1 MEIASEKRESELAYL
16 AGSLGQDGYTV
27 IDNGSQ
33 SIELVSRSGGVL
45 QYSVFNLGY
54 RAAYEAFFVAATDPA
69 QAVRA
74 FRNRLLPEL
83 SKAAFMKGKSK
94 LVGVEFGDMIEV
106 LFEQG
111 HVEGRVLTLEEL
123 RRRLDQITS
132 SSAGDFAALKQKPNI
147 DRALPRLVAA
157 VVLTEALGYSRIELT
172 ERELGTGLIIEAGL
186 KKP

>member
-1 MEIASEKRESELAYL
+1 
-16 AGSLGQDGYTV
+16 
-27 IDNGSQ
+27 
-33 SIELVSRSGGVL
+33 
-45 QYSVFNLGY
+45 
-54 RAAYEAFFVAATDPA
+54 
-69 QAVRA
+69 
-74 FRNRLLPEL
+74 
-83 SKAAFMKGKSK
+83 MKGKSK
-94 LVGVEFGDMIEV
+94 LVGVEFGDMVEV

-111 HVEGRVLTLEEL
+111 QVEGRVLTLEEL
-123 RRRLDQITS
+123 RRRLDQIML

>member
-1 MEIASEKRESELAYL
+1 
-16 AGSLGQDGYTV
+16 
-27 IDNGSQ
+27 
-33 SIELVSRSGGVL
+33 
-45 QYSVFNLGY
+45 
-54 RAAYEAFFVAATDPA
+54 
-69 QAVRA
+69 
-74 FRNRLLPEL
+74 
-83 SKAAFMKGKSK
+83 MKGKSK

-106 LFEQG
+106 LFEPGQ
-111 HVEGRVLTLEEL
+111 VEGRVLTLEEL

-186 KKP
+186 TKRR